1 MNKKND
7 IVDVIRVSK
16 YINGDFLF
24 GYEVLYDDG
33 TCVTFWTNKQ
43 VPDKVLLYDYIFN
56 GNTFF

>member
-1 MNKKND
+1 MNKIND
-7 IVDVIRVSK
+7 IVDVIRVSE

-24 GYEVLYDDG
+24 GYDVLYDDG
-33 TCVTFWTNKQ
+33 TWVTFWTNKY